1 MLNITTKNVTP
12 VWHVCAKSECACIS
26 GTTLHAN
33 VCITNILPYSTH
45 ACALH
50 TRYSHTRIHTT
61 LTHWY
66 IYAVDTHDQADVSAC
81 LSLDPICACPY
92 LFALLRNLNSVTF
105 HPGVRKFSFRVGGK
119 MNKFVPAPA
128 LTNITCGKVMRPQA
142 RLLLKTFDFST
153 TSLFV
158 SICIHTIMRFY
169 THGVTG
175 CPLKLTHTLF
185 WRLVFVAEKL
195 IVQTWRRYSLGS
207 GLALGVATPIFTVRQ
222 VCFML

>member
-1 MLNITTKNVTP
+1 MCTTHK
-12 VWHVCAKSECACIS
+12 
-26 GTTLHAN
+26 
-33 VCITNILPYSTH
+33 ILTYNS
-45 ACALH
+45 
-50 TRYSHTRIHTT
+50 TRIHTT

-119 MNKFVPAPA
+119 MKKFVPAPA

-153 TSLFV
+153 TNLFV
-158 SICIHTIMRFY
+158 FICIHTIMRFY

-175 CPLKLTHTLF
+175 CPLKLAHTLF
-185 WRLVFVAEKL
+185 WRLVFVAEKMV
-195 IVQTWRRYSLGS
+195 VQTWRRYSLGS
-207 GLALGVATPIFTVRQ
+207 GLALGVATPIFAVSQ
-222 VCFML
+222 VCFMV